1 MEVGHRVRAGKE
13 DKAPKG
19 SLKEMKE
26 EDWPQT
32 PFPGWTV
39 DNLERPAKELRLVLL
54 ALGIHRR
61 CLSRRGSA
69 ER

>member
-1 MEVGHRVRAGKE
+1 MEVGHRVREGKE
-13 DKAPKG
+13 DKVPKG
-19 SLKEMKE
+19 LQKEMKE

-32 PFPGWTV
+32 PFPGWTT
-39 DNLERPAKELRLVLL
+39 DNSECPAKELRLVLL

-61 CLSRRGSA
+61 CLSRSRNG